1 MVDEPHAVVKL
12 LVARMESHPEEF
24 KRESPDYHHRWYAT
38 VSDIAEWGN
47 ETDNAAMD
55 AALREIRLGE
65 AHEDMM
71 DELCN
76 GPERRRMQEEEAKY
90 EQQMLVKQAQI
101 QQQMTAQK
109 YAQQYAQTAGTF
121 TPGLRGTSAT
131 HTIFD
136 EYANIARGSM
146 TNTTSVANALQLGSE
161 KLDEGILKKL
171 KGLIK

>member
-24 KRESPDYHHRWYAT
+24 KRHGATYGDRWHSI
-38 VSDIAEWGN
+38 VSDIAAWGN

-55 AALREIRLGE
+55 AALRDIRLGE
-65 AHEDMM
+65 AHEDAL
-71 DELCN
+71 DELLN
-76 GPERRRMQEEEAKY
+76 GPERRRKAQEEAMY

-121 TPGLRGTSAT
+121 TPGLRGKSAT
-131 HTIFD
+131 HTIMD
-136 EYANIARGSM
+136 EYTNLTR
-146 TNTTSVANALQLGSE
+146 NTTSVADALQLGSE
-161 KLDEGILKKL
+161 KLDESLLKKL
-171 KGLIK
+171 KKAAGL